1 MAIHLVKP
9 EETREAQKRE
19 KEAFETYFDRYYA
32 QAVGYVQK
40 RLNHPADAEDLVMSV
55 FLACYRNFDRFDP
68 SKASFSTWLYVA
80 IDNRLKN
87 FYRDRR
93 DTEELPETLSDPR
106 AFQDEI
112 EEAMRIGDLRAHLAE
127 ALEQLSEE
135 QRRIV
140 VLKYF
145 YEKNATEIAAL
156 TDLAPG
162 NVRVHLSRAMAK
174 LRNYFQEKGIRWE

>member
-1 MAIHLVKP
+1 
-9 EETREAQKRE
+9 
-19 KEAFETYFDRYYA
+19 
-32 QAVGYVQK
+32 
-40 RLNHPADAEDLVMSV
+40 
-55 FLACYRNFDRFDP
+55 
-68 SKASFSTWLYVA
+68 
-80 IDNRLKN
+80 
-87 FYRDRR
+87 
-93 DTEELPETLSDPR
+93 
-106 AFQDEI
+106 
-112 EEAMRIGDLRAHLAE
+112 MRIGDLRAHLAE

-156 TDLAPG
+156 TGLAPG